1 MIVHRVIQILL
12 GGFCAFMIW
21 GGGFFWLE
29 FLPNNFTKTTTYTL
43 YSTLHRLPKGPLSV
57 PSLCSGNMASSCHA
71 IISRLSCGGCS
82 TDILE
87 F

>member
-1 MIVHRVIQILL
+1 VIVHRVIQILL

-43 YSTLHRLPKGPLSV
+43 YSTLPPPPKGPTFCSFTV
-57 PSLCSGNMASSCHA
+57 FGQYGVVMLCNYQPPFVWWLQHRYS
-71 IISRLSCGGCS
+71 
-82 TDILE
+82 
-87 F
+87 